1 MVSESVRNTRN
12 KKKTSLRTDYFCL
25 EIQKKRNIYFTKT
38 NSSLNSTQALIHL
51 NLETQIRSLKS
62 LKAHRRHQNHHEVM
76 LSRL

>member
-12 KKKTSLRTDYFCL
+12 KKTSLRTDYFCL

-62 LKAHRRHQNHHEVM
+62 LKAHRNDVTKIITK
-76 LSRL
+76 